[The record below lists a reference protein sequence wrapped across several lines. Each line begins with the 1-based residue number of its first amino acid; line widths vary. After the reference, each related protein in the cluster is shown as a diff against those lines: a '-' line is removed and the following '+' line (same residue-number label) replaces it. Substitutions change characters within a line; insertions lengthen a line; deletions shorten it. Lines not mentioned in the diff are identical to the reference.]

1 MIGVLVVSHSAQA
14 AAGIVEI
21 ASQMSGGACVKG
33 VGGNDSGGIGSSV
46 PMVFEALSEML
57 SLCDSVVMIPD
68 LGSSVLSSRAVLEML
83 DEADFKRVRVA
94 DAPVLEGSVVAAIEA
109 GAGSSM
115 EDVLNS
121 AKEARNMEKLQD

>member
-1 MIGVLVVSHSAQA
+1 MIGILVVSHSAQA

-46 PMVFEALSEML
+46 PMVVEALSEML

-68 LGSSVLSSRAVLEML
+68 LGSSVLSARAVLDML
-83 DEADFKRVRVA
+83 DEADAKRVRIA
-94 DAPVLEGSVVAAIEA
+94 DAPVLEGAVVAAIEA

-115 EDVLNS
+115 EDVLSS

>member
-14 AAGIVEI
+14 AAGIAEI

>member
-1 MIGVLVVSHSAQA
+1 MIGILVVSHSAQA

-57 SLCDSVVMIPD
+57 SLCD
-68 LGSSVLSSRAVLEML
+68 RAVLDML
-83 DEADFKRVRVA
+83 DEADAKRVRIA
-94 DAPVLEGSVVAAIEA
+94 DAPVLEGAVVAAIEA

-115 EDVLNS
+115 EDVLSS